1 MTFFLLL
8 GALAFMARTVN
19 AVDFEVLPFDPP
31 TDWPLEPDL
40 VKLVG
45 PVTFILPTEEF
56 VSLRVEGIE
65 GEECIGPLN
74 HDIALPGGGDIYFK
88 NPPHNVVSEE
98 FCAKVILDF
107 GDNHPDIASLTI
119 RISVSADGDGRV
131 TVNCDFDAE
140 ATGVDNEVN
149 GGVDKERT
157 GGITTVPFCCPGG
170 DDGTFYLG
178 DPVEFE
184 ITSDYYIKVLSV
196 VDGNNAPLL
205 YTPDPAGDYTTKQID
220 IAITIPVLYYDLGS
234 IIIKIEVEW
243 KANPGP
249 GRRRL
254 AEPEP
259 TSGTQTTETAIVL
272 GVREEDKNSG
282 ATHIR
287 IASTLAGAVALL
299 I

>member
-8 GALAFMARTVN
+8 GALAFMAQTVN
-19 AVDFEVLPFDPP
+19 AVDFQVLPFEPP
-31 TDWPLEPDL
+31 ADWPLEPDV

-45 PVTFILPTEEF
+45 PVTFVLPTEEM
-56 VSLRVEGIE
+56 VSFRVEAIE
-65 GEECIGPLN
+65 GDPCIGPVN
-74 HDIALPGGGDIYFK
+74 HDIALPDGGDIYFQ
-88 NPPHNVVSEE
+88 NPAHNLVSEE

-107 GDNHPDIASLTI
+107 GENHKGIASLTI
-119 RISVSADGDGRV
+119 RISVSAAGDGTV
-131 TVNCDFDAE
+131 TVNCDFSAE
-140 ATGVDNEVN
+140 ATGIHQNVI
-149 GGVDKERT
+149 GGVEKERT
-157 GGITTVPFCCPGG
+157 GGIQTIPFCCPSGE
-170 DDGTFYLG
+170 DGTFYLG
-178 DPVEFE
+178 DPVEFQ

-196 VDGNNAPLL
+196 LDGNDDPLP
-205 YTPDPAGDYTTKQID
+205 YNPNPAGDYTTKQVD
-220 IAITIPVLYYDLGS
+220 IVITIPVHYYDSGY
-234 IIIKIEVEW
+234 IIIKILVEW
-243 KANPGP
+243 KANP

-282 ATHIR
+282 ATHIQ